1 LQIEFL
7 SPIKHGF
14 TVGKNPNIATF
25 NPLGASKFIRPHA
38 KTVGIVHTP
47 AGLRLATRLK
57 PSDVDL
63 IEIRVDSLSFHLKEL
78 DRLLPQ
84 IACPLIITVRHPS
97 EGGAHGL
104 LTAER
109 RELYSHFMPFATL
122 MDVELR
128 SLTALKSTI
137 EEAKKR
143 RVGLIVSDHSF
154 QTTPSLAKLLL
165 KQKRAFSSGATIFKL
180 ATLTSTSSQLSV
192 LLALLQKPETRQR
205 AVMGMGKFGPVSRL
219 LLAQAGSFL
228 NYGYLDTPNASGQ
241 WEARELKKLIH
252 RLGE

>member
-1 LQIEFL
+1 M
-7 SPIKHGF
+7 
-14 TVGKNPNIATF
+14 GKNPNIATS
-25 NPLGASKFIRPHA
+25 NPPGARKFIRPHA

-57 PSDVDL
+57 PADVDL
-63 IEIRVDSLSFHLKEL
+63 IEIRVDSLSFHLKDL
-78 DRLLPQ
+78 DNLLPQ
-84 IACPLIITVRHPS
+84 IACPLIITVRHPR

-104 LTAER
+104 LNSER
-109 RELYSHFMPFATL
+109 KELYTHYMPFATL

-128 SLTALKSTI
+128 SLKVLKSI
-137 EEAKKR
+137 IDDAAQK

-154 QTTPSLAKLLL
+154 QTTPSLPKLLA
-165 KQKRAFSSGATIFKL
+165 KQKRAFAAGATIFKL
-180 ATLTSTSSQLSV
+180 ATLTSTSAQLSV
-192 LLALLQKPETRQR
+192 LLSLLQKPNEKQR

-228 NYGYLDTPNASGQ
+228 NYGYLDVPNASGQ

-252 RLGE
+252 RLGD